1 MKILRLILALALI
14 AGMASPGHAAY
25 SKRTAVVSQITGAVE
40 VKAEHGDWIPAKE
53 GCILNQGDSIR
64 TKSDSSAVLDVEGV
78 AEKATVD
85 LKQNS
90 QLRMAELL
98 QDKDKETQRTLL
110 DLSIGEIL
118 IQVDKLQAEKSSF
131 EVKTPTSMVGVR
143 GTTFSVKVETME

>member
-1 MKILRLILALALI
+1 
-14 AGMASPGHAAY
+14 
-25 SKRTAVVSQITGAVE
+25 
-40 VKAEHGDWIPAKE
+40 
-53 GCILNQGDSIR
+53 
-64 TKSDSSAVLDVEGV
+64 
-78 AEKATVD
+78 
-85 LKQNS
+85 
-90 QLRMAELL
+90 MAELL